1 MSLNNEIS
9 ETSIAACCPEQ
20 AFWLLNGAQLM
31 LQSVPMCYPIVDI
44 VQQLVTKRV
53 IGVILKL
60 PLF

>member
-31 LQSVPMCYPIVDI
+31 LRSSSSSYAIVDI
-44 VQQLVTKRV
+44 MQHLAKNRV
-53 IGVILKL
+53 IGTIK
-60 PLF
+60 

>member
-1 MSLNNEIS
+1 MSLNNGIS
-9 ETSIAACCPEQ
+9 ETSIAACCRGQ
-20 AFWLLNGAQLM
+20 AFWRLNDAQLM

>member
-31 LQSVPMCYPIVDI
+31 LRSSSSSYAIVDI
-44 VQQLVTKRV
+44 MQHLAKNRV
-53 IGVILKL
+53 IGTIKSIG
-60 PLF
+60 PF